1 MLATRKPLP
10 RQTEITP
17 GRRRI
22 ILLLVALGGFGIG
35 ITEFVSMGL
44 LPLIATDFGVTEDV
58 AGHVITIY
66 ALGVT
71 VGAPLITVFTG
82 KLPRRRLIILLM
94 VAFTVG
100 NALTLVAWDM
110 PSLLVAR
117 FIAGFPHGAYFSV
130 STLCAVSITPKG
142 QRGRVVALTSLGFS
156 AATLGGVP
164 VVQWLGQVTHWSVA
178 YAIVAAVGLVAFT
191 GFYVFMPHMTEMP
204 ATSPLT
210 ELSALKNV
218 QVILTVLIAM
228 VGFGGMFSVYTYIGW
243 TMTDPARA
251 AMPPEFLPLV
261 LMAYGFGGVAG
272 NMLGGWISDRN
283 IDWGLIIVLG
293 CIALALAGF
302 FFASANPWIGTV
314 VFFIIGTFGT
324 ALVPLLQIRLMDV
337 AGEAQTLAA
346 ALNQSALNLAN
357 AGGAT
362 IGGAVIAAGFPYH
375 YTALAGATLATLGM
389 VVWAPM
395 MLTRPGRKRRVVIK
409 SQS

>member
-1 MLATRKPLP
+1 MLTSRKPLP
-10 RQTEITP
+10 RQTEIT
-17 GRRRI
+17 GVRRRI
-22 ILLLVALGGFGIG
+22 ILFVVALGGFGIG

-44 LPLIATDFGVTEDV
+44 LPLIAADFGVSENT
-58 AGHVITIY
+58 AGHVITSY
-66 ALGVT
+66 AMGVT

-130 STLCAVSITPKG
+130 STLCVVAMTPKG

-164 VVQWLGQVTHWSVA
+164 AVQWLGQATHWSMA
-178 YAIVAAVGLVAFT
+178 YAVVAAVGLVTLVAF
-191 GFYVFMPHMTEMP
+191 FLFMPHMTEMP
-204 ATSPLT
+204 QTSPLT

-218 QVILTVLIAM
+218 QVLLTVLIGM
-228 VGFGGMFSVYTYIGW
+228 VGFGGMFAVYTYIGW

-251 AMPPEFLPLV
+251 AMSPHFLPFV

-272 NMLGGWISDRN
+272 NMLGGWIADRN
-283 IDWGLIIVLG
+283 IDWGIITVLT
-293 CIALALAGF
+293 CIAVALVGF
-302 FFASANPWIGTV
+302 FFASANPWAGTA
-314 VFFIIGTFGT
+314 VFFVVGTFGT
-324 ALVPLLQIRLMDV
+324 SLVPLLQIRLMDV

-346 ALNQSALNLAN
+346 ALNQSALNIAN
-357 AGGAT
+357 AAGAT
-362 IGGAVIAAGFPYH
+362 IGGAVIAAGFQYH
-375 YTALAGATLATLGM
+375 FTALAGASLAFMGM
-389 VVWAPM
+389 VVWVSM
-395 MLTRPGRKRRVVIK
+395 MLTRQKTRRRVVVK
-409 SQS
+409 SHA

>member
-58 AGHVITIY
+58 AGHVITTY

-156 AATLGGVP
+156 AVTLGGVP

-178 YAIVAAVGLVAFT
+178 YAVVAAVGLVAFT

-218 QVILTVLIAM
+218 QVLLTVLIAM

-261 LMAYGFGGVAG
+261 LMAYGFGGVVG

-302 FFASANPWIGTV
+302 FSASANPWIGTV

-375 YTALAGATLATLGM
+375 YTALAGATLAALGM